1 MKEPARPDPDALLD
15 LARRE
20 GRGRL
25 KVFLGAAPGVGKTF
39 EMLAEARRRQAGGA
53 EVLVGIVETH
63 GRAETAAQLGSTRPV
78 AFAYRSPSGE
88 VHVELKS
95 GNGAA
100 ALLRPAGTTPREP
113 GTGAAPAAARIV
125 GARSAFV
132 TSCRRLAP
140 AGTPGPRSTSGT
152 RIEGS

>member
-1 MKEPARPDPDALLD
+1 MEDPTRPDPDALLD

-63 GRAETAAQLGSTRPV
+63 GRAAHTSRAHLGVNAIS
-78 AFAYRSPSGE
+78 
-88 VHVELKS
+88 
-95 GNGAA
+95 
-100 ALLRPAGTTPREP
+100 
-113 GTGAAPAAARIV
+113 AAARVVSALEERLLPQLKARAHPLAGPALLTPAVIGGGVAPNIV
-125 GARSAFV
+125 PDR
-132 TSCRRLAP
+132 CRLLLDL
-140 AGTPGPRSTSGT
+140 SL
-152 RIEGS
+152 IHI

>member
-1 MKEPARPDPDALLD
+1 MEADPARPDPDALLA

-63 GRAETAAQLGSTRPV
+63 GRAETAAQLGSLPV
-78 AFAYRSPSGE
+78 LPRAAVAHAGP
-88 VHVELKS
+88 
-95 GNGAA
+95 NGFRTLEEFDLDA
-100 ALLRPAGTTPREP
+100 ALERRPA
-113 GTGAAPAAARIV
+113 I
-125 GARSAFV
+125 
-132 TSCRRLAP
+132 
-140 AGTPGPRSTSGT
+140 
-152 RIEGS
+152 